1 MKELKDVITIFQNF
15 ACTKKERL
23 DFVTENVPKLAK
35 VWGDYNHHINY
46 NHTQYF
52 EEYHKLYKN
61 NYPNLTMYNDLTKD
75 WALIALS
82 MLKEIDTPYILNY
95 AEDFE
100 CNMTKKEWN
109 NFANEAIFEKEIK
122 FVNLTKIR
130 KYTRDEERKMGNY
143 TDGKYGYYYKAKDSP
158 PTRISGTGIF
168 EREWYIQILTEFI
181 EKRDEFIDKIPY
193 GYLELP
199 NCLEGYLDYDRGIR
213 TYGEMQCGIPK
224 KDIFVHWDLVTQQAE
239 YVNKQTG
246 VAKGN
251 ARDHN
256 DYWNR

>member
-1 MKELKDVITIFQNF
+1 LKELKDKITIFQNF

-23 DFVTENVPKLAK
+23 DFVTENTPKLAK

-46 NHTQYF
+46 NHTKYF
-52 EEYHKLYKN
+52 EDYKKLYTD
-61 NYPNLTMYNDLTKD
+61 NYPNLVMYNNLEKD

-82 MLKEIDTPYILNY
+82 MLQEIDTPYILNY
-95 AEDFE
+95 AEDYE
-100 CNMTKKEWN
+100 CNMTREDWE
-109 NFANEAIFEKEIK
+109 NFITEAIERKVK

-130 KYTRDEERKMGNY
+130 KYTRKVFPGYE
-143 TDGKYGYYYKAKDSP
+143 DGEFGYYYDAKDSP
-158 PTRISGTGIF
+158 PTRISGTGVF

-181 EKRDEFIDKIPY
+181 ENRDKYIDSIPY

-213 TYGEMQCGIPK
+213 KYGDMKCGIPK

-246 VAKGN
+246 QKKGN

-256 DYWNR
+256 NYWAR

>member
-1 MKELKDVITIFQNF
+1 LEKLKNTITIFQNF

-23 DFVTENVPKLAK
+23 DFVIENTPKLAK

-46 NHTQYF
+46 NHTKYF
-52 EEYHKLYKN
+52 EDYKKLYTD
-61 NYPNLTMYNDLTKD
+61 NYPNLVMYNNLEKD

-82 MLKEIDTPYILNY
+82 MLQEIDTPYVLNY

-100 CNMTKKEWN
+100 CNMTKEEWE
-109 NFANEAIFEKEIK
+109 NFANEAIFEKKIK

-130 KYTRDEERKMGNY
+130 KYTKQVFPGYEN
-143 TDGKYGYYYKAKDSP
+143 GKYGYYYKAEDSP
-158 PTRISGTGIF
+158 PTRVSGTGIF
-168 EREWYIQILTEFI
+168 EKEWYIQILTEFVR
-181 EKRDEFIDKIPY
+181 KRDDYIDTIPY

-199 NCLEGYLDYDRGIR
+199 NCLEGYLDYERGIR
-213 TYGEMQCGIPK
+213 TYGDMQCGIPK
-224 KDIFVHWDLVTQQAE
+224 KDIFVHWDAVTQQAE

-256 DYWNR
+256 DYWER

>member
-1 MKELKDVITIFQNF
+1 
-15 ACTKKERL
+15 
-23 DFVTENVPKLAK
+23 
-35 VWGDYNHHINY
+35 
-46 NHTQYF
+46 
-52 EEYHKLYKN
+52 
-61 NYPNLTMYNDLTKD
+61 MYNDLTKD
-75 WALIALS
+75 WVLIALS
-82 MLKEIDTPYILNY
+82 MLQEIKTPYILNY

-100 CNMTKKEWN
+100 CNMTKEEWE
-109 NFANEAIFEKEIK
+109 NFAREAIFEKKIK

-130 KYTRDEERKMGNY
+130 KYTREVFRGYE
-143 TDGKYGYYYKAKDSP
+143 DGKYGYYYKAKDSP

-168 EREWYIQILTEFI
+168 EKEWYIQILTEFV
-181 EKRDEFIDKIPY
+181 ENRDKYIDTIPY

-213 TYGEMQCGIPK
+213 KYGDMQCGIPK
-224 KDIFVHWDLVTQQAE
+224 KDIFVHWDAVTQQAE

-256 DYWNR
+256 DYWAR

>member
-1 MKELKDVITIFQNF
+1 MKKLKDTITIFQNF

-23 DFVTENVPKLAK
+23 EFVQSNVPKLAK

-46 NHTQYF
+46 NHKEYF
-52 EEYHKLYKN
+52 EDYKKLYTD
-61 NYPNLTMYNDLTKD
+61 NYPNLVMYNNLEKD

-82 MLKEIDTPYILNY
+82 MLQEIDTPYILNY

-100 CNMTKKEWN
+100 CNMTKEDWE
-109 NFANEAIFEKEIK
+109 NFAKEAIFEQKIK

-130 KYTRDEERKMGNY
+130 KYTREVFPGY
-143 TDGKYGYYYKAKDSP
+143 TEGKFGYYYDAKDSP

-168 EREWYIQILTEFI
+168 EKEWYIQILTEFV
-181 EKRDEFIDKIPY
+181 ENRDRYIDSIPY

-199 NCLEGYLDYDRGIR
+199 NCLEGYLDYERGIR
-213 TYGEMQCGIPK
+213 KYGDMKCGIPK
-224 KDIFVHWDLVTQQAE
+224 KDIFVHWDKVTQQAE

-246 VAKGN
+246 QPKGN

-256 DYWNR
+256 NYWAR